1 MQTGAAICMGYIM
14 NIIVTVDENWAIGNR
29 DRQLV
34 KIPADWRALQEQTA
48 GGVVVMGRK
57 TLALM
62 PQGQPLFHC
71 RNIILSANPACQV
84 RGAETADSLD
94 TLLEKLQGIPQ
105 KDIYVCGGESVYRQ
119 LLPHCDTAYVTMVE
133 KNYEADRYFENLD
146 KSGAWR
152 MTEESDEQTCF
163 DITYYFRKYKRI

>member
-1 MQTGAAICMGYIM
+1 M
-14 NIIVTVDENWAIGNR
+14 NLIVTVDENWAIGNR

-62 PQGQPLFHC
+62 PQGQPLLCC
-71 RNIILSANPACQV
+71 RNIILSTAYTV
-84 RGAETADSLD
+84 RGAETADSLSA
-94 TLLEKLQGIPQ
+94 LLQKLEGVPQ
-105 KDIYVCGGESVYRQ
+105 EDIYVCGGESVYRQ
-119 LLPHCDTAYVTMVE
+119 LLPYCDTAYVTMVE
-133 KNYEADRYFENLD
+133 KSYEADRYFENLD
-146 KSGAWR
+146 RSGAWS

-163 DITYYFRKYKRI
+163 DITYYFRKYKRIRQ

>member
-1 MQTGAAICMGYIM
+1 M

-48 GGVVVMGRK
+48 GGVIIMGRK
-57 TLALM
+57 TLKLM
-62 PQGQPLFHC
+62 PQEQPLFN
-71 RNIILSANPACQV
+71 RKNIILSANPAYRV
-84 RGAETADSLD
+84 RGADTADSLD
-94 TLLEKLQGIPQ
+94 ALFQKLEGIPGE
-105 KDIYVCGGESVYRQ
+105 DIYVCGGESVYRQ

-133 KNYEADRYFENLD
+133 KSYAADRYFENLD
-146 KSGAWR
+146 KSEEWR
-152 MTEESDEQTCF
+152 LTEESDEQTCF

>member
-1 MQTGAAICMGYIM
+1 M

-29 DRQLV
+29 DMQLV

-48 GGVVVMGRK
+48 GGVIIMGRK
-57 TLALM
+57 TLKLM
-62 PQGQPLFHC
+62 PQEQPLFNR
-71 RNIILSANPACQV
+71 RNIILSANPAYQV
-84 RGAETADSLD
+84 RGAETAGSLD
-94 TLLEKLQGIPQ
+94 ALFEKLEGIPQ
-105 KDIYVCGGESVYRQ
+105 EDIYVCGGESVYRQ

-146 KSGAWR
+146 SSGAWR

-163 DITYYFRKYKRI
+163 DITYYFRKYKRIMR